1 METLNKTII
10 SQETY
15 MNRISIKS
23 SILTSVGLIIY
34 FMLMRAFNLHHKI
47 ILHYANVIVLFLGLR
62 YSIKHIKTING
73 DIKYFEGLK
82 SGIIVS
88 LLSVLI
94 FNIFMYVYTVYLDYN
109 FYNFINEKLSFSNN
123 FSSQENIFGMIGLI
137 SIEGLSSGFIITF
150 ILMQYYKSENSEI
163 E

>member
-1 METLNKTII
+1 MHL
-10 SQETY
+10 
-15 MNRISIKS
+15 
-23 SILTSVGLIIY
+23 
-34 FMLMRAFNLHHKI
+34 
-47 ILHYANVIVLFLGLR
+47 VLFIGLR
-62 YSIKHIKTING
+62 YSIKHIKSING

-94 FNIFMYVYTVYLDYN
+94 FNIFMYIYTVYLDYN

-123 FSSQENIFGMIGLI
+123 FSSQDNIFGMIGLI
-137 SIEGLSSGFIITF
+137 SIEGLSSGFIIT
-150 ILMQYYKSENSEI
+150 LMQYYKSENSEI

>member
-1 METLNKTII
+1 
-10 SQETY
+10 
-15 MNRISIKS
+15 
-23 SILTSVGLIIY
+23 
-34 FMLMRAFNLHHKI
+34 
-47 ILHYANVIVLFLGLR
+47 
-62 YSIKHIKTING
+62 
-73 DIKYFEGLK
+73 
-82 SGIIVS
+82 
-88 LLSVLI
+88 
-94 FNIFMYVYTVYLDYN
+94 MYIYTVYLDYN

>member
-47 ILHYANVIVLFLGLR
+47 ILHYANVIVLFIGLR
-62 YSIKHIKTING
+62 YSIKHIKSING

-94 FNIFMYVYTVYLDYN
+94 FNIFMY
-109 FYNFINEKLSFSNN
+109 I
-123 FSSQENIFGMIGLI
+123 
-137 SIEGLSSGFIITF
+137 
-150 ILMQYYKSENSEI
+150 
-163 E
+163 